1 MPVNVVPL
9 PFRATLSPL
18 VRRLVLLSAAL
29 LLGAGGAASGGRSYA
44 PSGNVEIVVGLAQPS
59 LAQARRSDRAL
70 AGLRGRLNLRAP
82 AAVSYLRELASAQSS
97 LAERITTAIPGAR
110 VRWHYQVTANA
121 IAVVVPRS
129 DVARL
134 RRLPGVA
141 RIYSNVTY
149 HELLDRSPQLIGAP
163 ALWGSTLATAGNGLK
178 IGIIDEGVDQTH
190 PFFDPTGYT
199 APAGFPKGD
208 TRFTTAKV
216 IVARAFAPPAPK
228 WKYAS
233 LPFDPENSE
242 HGTHVAGIAAGNHG
256 VYAGRALSG
265 VAPNAYIG
273 NYKALTIPTP
283 EFGLDGNAPEI
294 AAAIEAAVKDGMDV
308 INLSLGEPE
317 IEPSRDLVV
326 EAIDAAAAA
335 GVVPVVA
342 AGNDFDEFGRGSIGS
357 PGSAPGAISVAAVS
371 NGRGFPADGIADF
384 SSSGP
389 TPVSLQLKP
398 DVSAPGLNVISS
410 LPQREGLWGQLS
422 GTSMAT
428 PMVAGAAALLKE
440 QHPAW
445 TVAQVKSALTQTGDP
460 VHPLGQVTGEVP
472 TTREG
477 GGLIDLP
484 RANAPLLFAS
494 PSVLSF
500 GLVRAGQVG
509 SQTVSLT
516 DAGGGAGDWAASVQ
530 LQGSSAAQVS
540 VVPAVTVP
548 GTLTVTAG
556 GAQEGETTGFVVLT
570 RGADTRRIPFWL
582 RVTQPQL
589 AADPAT
595 PLSKPGVYSGT
606 TAGKASRVSAYRYPE
621 PAGAQPLNGPEQVYH
636 VHLAA
641 PAANLGVAVLSGNV
655 TPRIVAGADENRL
668 TGYTALPLDLNP
680 YRSTFGNATGVAGAV
695 LLAAGDYEVVFE
707 TLPGKTPGRFT
718 FRFWKSDTTP
728 PSVSV
733 PRRTAGA
740 ALPITV
746 TDSGS
751 GVDPRSMKLFV
762 DGKPRTGPALHG
774 SVLKVPLTRGR
785 HVVRVIVSD
794 FQESKNM
801 EDVGPILPNTR
812 MTGDVVVRR
821 R

>member
-1 MPVNVVPL
+1 VPPELL
-9 PFRATLSPL
+9 PFRATLSAL

-29 LLGAGGAASGGRSYA
+29 LLGAGGSASGGPATARS
-44 PSGNVEIVVGLAQPS
+44 GEVEIVVGLARPG
-59 LAQARRSDRAL
+59 LAQARRTDRAL

-82 AAVSYLRELASAQSS
+82 AAVSYVRELATAQRA
-97 LAERITTAIPGAR
+97 LAARITGAIPQAR
-110 VRWHYQVTANA
+110 VRWHYQVTADA

-129 DVARL
+129 EATRL
-134 RRLPGVA
+134 SRIPGVV
-141 RIYSNVTY
+141 RVYPSVTY

-163 ALWGSTLATAGNGLK
+163 ALWGSTFATAGNGLK

-208 TRFTTAKV
+208 TRFTSAKV
-216 IVARAFAPPAPK
+216 IVARAFAPPSPK

-233 LPFDPENSE
+233 LPFDPANSE

-256 VYAGRALSG
+256 VFAGRALSG

-283 EFGLDGNAPEI
+283 EFGLDGNSPEI

-317 IEPSRDLVV
+317 IDPSRDLVV

-342 AGNDFDEFGRGSIGS
+342 AGNDFDDFGRGSIGS
-357 PGSAPGAISVAAVS
+357 PGSAQGAISVAAVS

-398 DVSAPGLNVISS
+398 DVSAPGLNVLSS

-445 TVAQVKSALTQTGDP
+445 TVAQLKSALTQTGDP
-460 VHPLGQVTGEVP
+460 VHPLGQVSGEVA

-477 GGLIDLP
+477 GGLVDLA
-484 RANAPLLFAS
+484 RANAPLLFAA
-494 PSVLSF
+494 PTVLSF
-500 GLVRAGQVG
+500 GLVRIGQVA
-509 SQTVSLT
+509 SRAVSLT

-530 LQGSSAAQVS
+530 LQDGSKANVS
-540 VVPAVTVP
+540 VAPVVTVP
-548 GTLTVTAG
+548 GTLTVSASG
-556 GAQEGETTGFVVLT
+556 SEEADTTGFVVLT
-570 RGADTRRIPFWL
+570 RGADTRRIPFWFRL
-582 RVTQPQL
+582 EQPEL
-589 AADPAT
+589 ATEKAT
-595 PLSKPGVYSGT
+595 PLSKTGVYTGT
-606 TAGKASRVSAYRYPE
+606 TAGKPSRVSLYRYP
-621 PAGAQPLNGPEQVYH
+621 QPLDAQALTGPEQVFH

-655 TPRIVAGADENRL
+655 TPRIVAGGDENRL
-668 TGYTALPLDLNP
+668 TGYTALPVDLNP
-680 YRSTFGNATGVAGAV
+680 YRSSYGNPRQVAGAI
-695 LLAAGDYEVVFE
+695 LPAAGDYDIVFE
-707 TLPGKTPGRFT
+707 TLPGKAPGRFT
-718 FRFWKSDTTP
+718 FRFWTNDTTP
-728 PSVSV
+728 PTVTAPRKVTGAVVS
-733 PRRTAGA
+733 
-740 ALPITV
+740 ITI

-751 GVDPRSMKLFV
+751 GVDPHSLKLVV
-762 DGKPRTGPALHG
+762 DGSARAMRALRG
-774 SVLKVPLTRGR
+774 SVLRLPLARGP
-785 HVVRVIVSD
+785 HVVAVTVSD
-794 FQESKNM
+794 YQETKNM

-812 MTGDVVVRR
+812 VTSDLVVRR